1 MFICDWMSGSDLAIM
16 VFMMPDTTIRY
27 LPLKSLSLPK
37 IEGVGKNGPIYSGT
51 YFTEAD
57 MAEGEVR
64 TIFNDL
70 VNKDLAYETKDNS
83 ETLTSDERIAY
94 ENKITELDNKVNQLL
109 EKLGNEEAERLKWEK
124 DYENL
129 SEDYMKLLNTHE
141 KVMNIVGQ
149 FEDFFDVEEDD
160 IGGFTIHLADIY

>member
-57 MAEGEVR
+57 MTEGEVR

-83 ETLTSDERIAY
+83 ETLTNEERISY
-94 ENKITELDNKVNQLL
+94 ENKITELNNKVNQLL
-109 EKLGNEEAERLKWEK
+109 EKLGNKEAERLKWEK
-124 DYENL
+124 DYY
-129 SEDYMKLLNTHE
+129 SLLNKYE
-141 KVMNIVGQ
+141 KVMDIVGQ

>member
-1 MFICDWMSGSDLAIM
+1 MFICDWMSGSDVAVM

-57 MAEGEVR
+57 ITEEEAKV
-64 TIFNDL
+64 IFNKI
-70 VNKDLAYETKDNS
+70 VNKDLTTETKDISN
-83 ETLTSDERIAY
+83 TNITNDERIAY

-109 EKLGNEEAERLKWEK
+109 DKLSKKEAQRLKWENEYFSLK
-124 DYENL
+124 NKYEQ
-129 SEDYMKLLNTHE
+129 
-141 KVMNIVGQ
+141 VMEIVGK
-149 FEDFFDVEEDD
+149 FEEFFDVTEDD

>member
-57 MAEGEVR
+57 MTEGEVR

-83 ETLTSDERIAY
+83 ETLTNDERIAY
-94 ENKITELDNKVNQLL
+94 ENKITELNNKVNQLL
-109 EKLGNEEAERLKWEK
+109 EKLGNKEAERLKWEK
-124 DYENL
+124 DYY
-129 SEDYMKLLNTHE
+129 SLLNKYE
-141 KVMNIVGQ
+141 KVMGIVGQ

>member
-1 MFICDWMSGSDLAIM
+1 MFICDWMSGSDVAVM

-37 IEGVGKNGPIYSGT
+37 IDGVGKNGPIYSGT

-57 MAEGEVR
+57 MTEGEVR
-64 TIFNDL
+64 TIFNNL
-70 VNKDLAYETKDNS
+70 INKDLAIETKDNS
-83 ETLTSDERIAY
+83 ENLTNDERITY

-109 EKLGNEEAERLKWEK
+109 EKLSKKEGERVKYQK
-124 DYENL
+124 DYEDL
-129 SEDYMKLLNTHE
+129 SEDYGNLLSKYE
-141 KVMNIVGQ
+141 KVMSIVKQ
-149 FEDFFDVEEDD
+149 FKDFFDVDEDD